1 MTSDPSIEPADPGD
15 VSAPFEEPR
24 HLVLSHG
31 GLASIDPWAVE
42 RVPLRQALWPW
53 GLRGLTETLE
63 VIALAMIM
71 FVAVRAVAH
80 NYRVDGNS
88 MVPTFH
94 DGEALIVNRLAY
106 RTFDFGWV
114 PGFGQ
119 DGWQPFGTPQQGDVV
134 IFVAQ
139 RVPRERDFVK
149 RIIGLP
155 GQTVEVRNGRV
166 IVNGVAY
173 DEPYISAPPNYEYKA
188 QIVPAG
194 KLFVLGDNRNNSQD
208 SHLIGMVDMSEV
220 VGRVDLRYWPLRSAQ
235 VIRGEF
241 GSPVA
246 ATGTTPATRPAATPA
261 PRSMRLQPEVS
272 LFP

>member
-1 MTSDPSIEPADPGD
+1 MTSDPYIEPAYPAEAA
-15 VSAPFEEPR
+15 VEP
-24 HLVLSHG
+24 HAALGVPSHG
-31 GLASIDPWAVE
+31 ALSAIDPWAVE
-42 RVPLRQALWPW
+42 RVPLREALWPW

-88 MVPTFH
+88 MVPSFH

-106 RTFDFGWV
+106 REIDLGWLPV
-114 PGFGQ
+114 IGQ
-119 DGWQPFGTPQQGDVV
+119 DGWRPFGSPQQGDVV

-139 RVPRERDFVK
+139 REPRERDFVK

-166 IVNGVAY
+166 IVDGVAY
-173 DEPYISAPPNYEYKA
+173 NEPYISAPPNYEYRP
-188 QIVPAG
+188 QQVPPG

-208 SHLIGMVDMSEV
+208 SHIIGMVDMDEV
-220 VGRVDLRYWPLRSAQ
+220 IGRVDLRYWPLRSAQ
-235 VIRGEF
+235 IIRGEF
-241 GSPVA
+241 GTPVTA
-246 ATGTTPATRPAATPA
+246 TGSSEPATGTASR
-261 PRSMRLQPEVS
+261 Q
-272 LFP
+272 